1 MKAYILSNISMNSGL
16 MGRLV
21 LKTRISG
28 SLSSSQ
34 MGQREIDQ
42 GVSFNLSLVPGTQ
55 NSNFNYP
62 FCHIVMR
69 KAIR

>member
-1 MKAYILSNISMNSGL
+1 MNSGL

-21 LKTRISG
+21 LKKLGFRVA
-28 SLSSSQ
+28 LAVSQ
-34 MGQREIDQ
+34 MGRREIDQ

-62 FCHIVMR
+62 FCHNVMR
-69 KAIR
+69 KP